1 MLLVAEKKSYE
12 NMTDDDLYQEFAK
25 QLGERETIQKQ
36 LQGEI
41 TFSGKSELHAR
52 QKMTQEELAAL
63 LHEFLRRDLPIIR
76 EGR

>member
-1 MLLVAEKKSYE
+1 
-12 NMTDDDLYQEFAK
+12 MTDDDLYQEFAK
-25 QLGERETIQKQ
+25 QLGELETIQEQ

-52 QKMTQEELAAL
+52 QKVIHQELSAMV
-63 LHEFLRRDLPIIR
+63 HEFLRRDVPIVW